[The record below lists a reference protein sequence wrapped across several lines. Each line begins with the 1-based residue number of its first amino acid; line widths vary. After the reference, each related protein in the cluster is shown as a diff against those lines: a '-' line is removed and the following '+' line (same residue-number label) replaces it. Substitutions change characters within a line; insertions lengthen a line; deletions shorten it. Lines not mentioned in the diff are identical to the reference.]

1 MGRKQKQKMSNRV
14 LGLYKRLHRTTQ
26 KVFQGDPMAL
36 GQAYNKVR
44 HEFEKNKHV
53 TSETSIEELL
63 NFGESADEVLRRKVI
78 ELEFGE
84 NTMYRDDITKE
95 QYRQRNRESRKCSEK
110 P

>member
-1 MGRKQKQKMSNRV
+1 M
-14 LGLYKRLHRTTQ
+14 
-26 KVFQGDPMAL
+26 FQGDPNAL

-53 TSETSIEELL
+53 TSQTSVDELL
-63 NFGESADEVLRRKVI
+63 NFGESADEVLRKKVI
-78 ELEFGE
+78 QLEEIAENRYKVNVSEELEFGD

-110 P
+110 PEKKKKNKLE